1 MTTEWTD
8 RLSEYLDGT
17 LTPEER
23 RACESWLQS
32 SADGRVLLDELRRV
46 VARAKTLPDAAV
58 PESVWQG
65 VAAGIRSSVPRS
77 VAREAPELARQ
88 PLPAPRRRLLE
99 REQPDADGWIDEPAR
114 LDHQQ
119 GDERPRERTAQPG
132 HPVRFHRP
140 PSLDSARCS
149 AIYPP
154 RCV

>member
-77 VAREAPELARQ
+77 VAREVID
-88 PLPAPRRRLLE
+88 LP
-99 REQPDADGWIDEPAR
+99 
-114 LDHQQ
+114 
-119 GDERPRERTAQPG
+119 
-132 HPVRFHRP
+132 PVRKAAAATRRWAFTP
-140 PSLDSARCS
+140 MQFA
-149 AIYPP
+149 A
-154 RCV
+154 